1 MMPEQGSYPMRE
13 KNEYSNR
20 KRWTRLGQPVFGSCN
35 RSRFLISKSFETE
48 LSWREKLHL
57 YAHLATCGSCPHYKQ
72 HLRIIQQMI
81 RCYCSHHPQE
91 SSGWQLS
98 AEARQR
104 MKKLIQSKMRKPK
117 TDQYSRMFF
126 PSSFSCLLMAGNHSR
141 PAAISDIP

>member
-1 MMPEQGSYPMRE
+1 MRE
-13 KNEYSNR
+13 KSEHSNR
-20 KRWTRLGQPVFGSCN
+20 KRWMRLSQPVFGSCN
-35 RSRFLISKSFETE
+35 QSRFLISKSFETE
-48 LSWREKLHL
+48 LSLREKLRL

-72 HLRIIQQMI
+72 HLRIIQRMI

-104 MKKLIQSKMRKPK
+104 MKKLIQNKMRKPK

-126 PSSFSCLLMAGNHSR
+126 PSSFSCLLMAGNSR